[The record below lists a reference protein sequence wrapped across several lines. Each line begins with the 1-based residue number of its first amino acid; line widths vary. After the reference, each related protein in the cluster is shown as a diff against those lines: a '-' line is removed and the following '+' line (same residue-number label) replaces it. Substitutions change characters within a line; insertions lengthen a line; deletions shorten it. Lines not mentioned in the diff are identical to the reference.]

1 MPMHNILAPL
11 NKTSRYLTRC
21 VGIAIRFR
29 GASSFV
35 VNAEFEVRLAV
46 FCVT

>member
-1 MPMHNILAPL
+1 MPMHNILAPW
-11 NKTSRYLTRC
+11 NETSRYLTRWAGMA
-21 VGIAIRFR
+21 VRLR

-35 VNAEFEVRLAV
+35 VNTEFEVRLAV